1 MLSTEHTN
9 SNKTPKGTMAVTTAS
24 VVVRLL
30 LCTGVYYVVA
40 RRVTALNEVWTS
52 VKRRGIHCIFEAT
65 ECLLRLCSLVRMI
78 SKDDGKKKTSL
89 THTNTHTTA
98 RAKLGRLPNVRRY
111 VPA

>member
-1 MLSTEHTN
+1 
-9 SNKTPKGTMAVTTAS
+9 MAVTTAS

-52 VKRRGIHCIFEAT
+52 VKRRGIHCIFEAKQSI
-65 ECLLRLCSLVRMI
+65 CLLRLCSLVRMI
-78 SKDDGKKKTSL
+78 SKDDRKKKTSL

-98 RAKLGRLPNVRRY
+98 RSKLGRLPDVRRH
-111 VPA
+111 VPAKNIEATYHV